1 MISEL
6 RKFGITLGV
15 VFGLLALVFWLRG
28 RACFLYIFILS
39 ALFLIC
45 ALCAPR
51 LLKHVHKVWMTFGM
65 SVGWVMTRVI
75 LSILFYLV
83 VTPTGLIARLFGKDF
98 LDIKYDK
105 NAKSHWIPKGSKA
118 PLQGP
123 QGRGSATSSYEN
135 QY

>member
-1 MISEL
+1 MKIEL

-45 ALCAPR
+45 ALCAPC
-51 LLKHVHKVWMTFGM
+51 LLKPVHRVWMTFAM
-65 SVGWVMTRVI
+65 SIGWVMTRVI
-75 LSILFYLV
+75 LSILFYTV
-83 VTPTGLIARLFGKDF
+83 VTPIGLIARLFGKDF
-98 LDIKYDK
+98 LDTSFRGTGGTKFGGK
-105 NAKSHWIPKGSKA
+105 AVPPANSCWIPKGGVK
-118 PLQGP
+118 
-123 QGRGSATSSYEN
+123 SSYEN